1 MACIYI
7 SMLKNIAYLRICHVT
22 VVIDFFTMFNIDC
35 GKRVVIKI
43 FSHIEKYMSVL
54 IDISIG

>member
-1 MACIYI
+1 
-7 SMLKNIAYLRICHVT
+7 MLKNITYLQVCHVN

-54 IDISIG
+54 IDISFG